1 MAAESANGRLGGHDR
16 STGPGACPRRPDRRH
31 RVRPRRGTL
40 ALLLLALL
48 FLFTSHA
55 APAGVSSS
63 DIVRDDAGRR
73 MDRYLESAQH
83 FGFSGAVLVADR
95 RSIVLRKGYGPADAR
110 RRVGPGMVF
119 DMGSITKQFTAA
131 GILLLEAE
139 GRLATSDSLGRFFP
153 NTPPDKR
160 GITIH
165 QLLTHTSGLVE
176 DFDDDYAQMS
186 RDSAVRAVF
195 SRPLLSPPGQAFHY
209 SNAAFSLLAIIIE
222 QLTGRPYERFMTE
235 RIYRPIGMRHTGYAV
250 GHLDSTLVPHTY
262 TPPVDH
268 GTPAERLHR
277 AGGPGWNLNGNGGVL
292 TTVDDLYRYELA
304 LRAGRRIPRAIQ
316 VKQFTEQYRR
326 SPTLAHGYDWWI
338 EASPDDTLFYS
349 RGADGPPT
357 GVSGEYRRY
366 PRDSTVFILL
376 ANNRHHGASTRRY
389 VMPNLRRMFLGTGTF
404 DLPAVEGAPA
414 DVLEALAGIYRVDS
428 TSSFTVTRQGD
439 HLALGAVGQAAVNV
453 MVFNRDSTSLK
464 NRERLN
470 QRAMKLVQALAAGDT
485 AALRSVFTSE
495 TDLERPLAWWRGM
508 VSRLGAFRGAE
519 VLGTDRLDRG
529 VFMSTV
535 RLFLGN
541 ASKTVRWAWAGP
553 AATQS
558 SEDAYLPGAFEF
570 GAESPVAAASWSP
583 YWWLT
588 GGDSLVTYDM
598 AFDQTLRATIVRGTD
613 GAARELVFHV
623 PSGDV
628 PAVRIAPTPR

>member
-1 MAAESANGRLGGHDR
+1 MVNRGHRNGPAAVILG
-16 STGPGACPRRPDRRH
+16 
-31 RVRPRRGTL
+31 
-40 ALLLLALL
+40 LLLAAPLLL
-48 FLFTSHA
+48 FVSRP
-55 APAGVSSS
+55 APAAVTNS
-63 DIVRDDAGRR
+63 DMVRDDAGRR

-95 RSIVLRKGYGPADAR
+95 RGIVLRKGYGPADAG
-110 RRVGPGMVF
+110 RRVEPGMVF

-139 GRLATSDSLGRFFP
+139 RRLKTSDSLGRFFRGIP
-153 NTPPDKR
+153 ADKR

-165 QLLTHTSGLVE
+165 QLLTHTSGLVS
-176 DFDDDYAQMS
+176 DFADDYAQMS
-186 RDSAVRAVF
+186 RDSAVRAIF
-195 SRPLLSPPGQAFHY
+195 SRPLVSPPGQAFNY
-209 SNAAFSLLAIIIE
+209 SNAGFSLLAIIME
-222 QLTGRPYERFMTE
+222 QVTGRPYERFMTE
-235 RIYRPIGMRHTGYAV
+235 RIYRPIGMRHTGYAI
-250 GHLDSTLVPHTY
+250 GHLDSTLVARTY

-304 LRAGRRIPRAIQ
+304 LRAGRRIPRAVQ
-316 VKQFTEQYRR
+316 VKQFAEQYRR

-338 EASPDDTLFYS
+338 ETSPDDTLFYD

-389 VMPNLRRMFLGTGTF
+389 VMPNLRRLFLGTGTF
-404 DLPAVEGAPA
+404 DLPAVQGAPA
-414 DVLEALAGIYRVDS
+414 EMLEAIAGTYQVDS

-470 QRAMKLVQALAAGDT
+470 QRAMMLVQALAAGDT
-485 AALRSVFTSE
+485 ATLRPMFTPE
-495 TDLERPLAWWRGM
+495 TDLERPLAWWQGM
-508 VSRLGAFRGAE
+508 VGRLGAFRRAE

-529 VFMSTV
+529 MFMSTV

-553 AATQS
+553 IATQS

-598 AFDQTLRATIVRGTD
+598 AFDRTLRATIVRGAD

-628 PAVRIAPTPR
+628 PAVRIAPTPRSE